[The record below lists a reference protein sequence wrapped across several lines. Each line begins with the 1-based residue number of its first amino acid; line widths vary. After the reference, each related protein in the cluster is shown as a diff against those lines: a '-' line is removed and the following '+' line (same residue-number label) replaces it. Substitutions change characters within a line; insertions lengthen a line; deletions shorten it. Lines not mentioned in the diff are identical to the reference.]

1 MKTVKIALLLL
12 ILSINGCGL
21 FGNSD
26 KEPSLD
32 SGKDLNIWVGMPYE
46 DARQALLDF
55 NCEDISQFI
64 GYALITTS
72 ETSKYR
78 KNCWIRFIESQIG
91 IIGDKEKA
99 DDVLKVDSLSICNSQ
114 DLRDFKDED
123 WYSFDKLT
131 VSDGEMK
138 IEGLEGSKIYVGM
151 KYSKAKEIIKNAGV
165 TDIVFDNYDSSYRTN
180 YKLLH
185 EYGGKETIYEYKV
198 LVYVDLTDKD
208 ESSKIIEGIYFNW
221 ELDTIYEGET
231 KKSRHQEVKCGLIDV
246 KHPHG
251 LKWGAK
257 IIE

>member
-1 MKTVKIALLLL
+1 MKIIKIVLLLF
-12 ILSINGCGL
+12 ILSVSGCGL
-21 FGNSD
+21 FGNIE

-32 SGKDLNIWVGMPYE
+32 SGKDLKIWVGMPYE
-46 DARQALLDF
+46 DAREALLDF
-55 NCEDISQFI
+55 NCEDISQYI
-64 GYALITTS
+64 GYTYFNTGPYF
-72 ETSKYR
+72 E
-78 KNCWIRFIESQIG
+78 NCWFSFIDSQIG

-99 DDVLKVDSLSICNSQ
+99 DDILKVDSFSICNSQ
-114 DLRDFKDED
+114 QLRDFKHED

-131 VSDGEMK
+131 VSDGEMN
-138 IEGLEGSKIYVGM
+138 IEGLEGAIIYVGLD
-151 KYSKAKEIIKNAGV
+151 YAKAKEIINNAGV
-165 TDIVFDNYDSSYRTN
+165 SDIVFDNYDSSYRTN

-221 ELDTIYEGET
+221 ELDTIYEGVT

-251 LKWGAK
+251 LKWGGK